1 MLLLVSLFGG
11 GGSAWA
17 DEVEVFNSTGSGY
30 WPTTDVASKSTFE
43 STDGK
48 IKVFGGKLTYNS
60 DGSLASGGA
69 PSYTPSPE
77 SGDKVIRVKVTL
89 NGGGTLYVTGSD
101 GSGNAYTN
109 PSYKI
114 AIIDASSTSSTAVSF
129 EAKTFTSNALTL
141 DNALTG
147 EYYILVGRNN
157 SSFPNILSIRVT
169 TPEGGSSSSAITR
182 LKSSKTMTVGDKW
195 KLANG
200 FDYSTEGT
208 VNLAVTDGSSN
219 VISISDGVVTA
230 VAAGTK
236 TIRITETTSSEYVD
250 IPVTVSAISA
260 PDCSFDVLTKSSS
273 DKTAFSGTGC
283 TTSANMM
290 TNNDYASYVK
300 FRTNQDGNTWTFNA
314 NSGKQIVGL
323 KVVGYSNN
331 TVAGRTITA
340 TSVTV
345 DGGSNILSSNVVFPE
360 NIDNGQ
366 NTGTLF
372 VKDFAANDKVVVTF
386 DNSKISGDGAQN
398 QLMAIVTVYYQD
410 APEVLSADFT
420 YGSTSW
426 TAPAEDMTITIPA
439 HKENQSFNV
448 TLSNITDGAS
458 ASCTS
463 GGSLVGNTL
472 TITAP
477 AQGVNNQT
485 TVVTLTK
492 GGATTTYNIKVSTET
507 KTGTTFDEKTRY
519 SKLLIEARKNDFY
532 SNTNSGGLSYGSN
545 LDYVPGLVAKAMIDA
560 VDYYKDHQNSEITN
574 TLLASWYNSVKT
586 YGSKSISDNGTSG
599 KSFDDL
605 NATKIYFGL
614 KSVAASGKVTG
625 IEAYSDANDKLTS
638 ALSGIKNAN
647 KNYSISSDGTY
658 PISIADMQGGW
669 WHKADYINQ
678 MWGDGQYMG
687 TALLAQLI
695 NDGDVYDANTESKR
709 VTANDWDVVANQIK
723 IYHKYAWDNTA
734 NLPHH
739 AFAADQG
746 KATGAALSHSDT
758 WKFDVGTYHNEG
770 IWGRAAGWYFMALV
784 DVLEQMPTSHADYN
798 TIKGYL
804 SAVAS
809 GLKAR
814 QDATTGCWY
823 QLPLYDHTFSAAQY
837 NNSAAQPG
845 RVYNYLESSATALY
859 TAAYFKAIRLGL
871 LDKATYEATAK
882 KAYQGIIEN
891 FMSADNNLYWC
902 CKSAGLG
909 GKGDAC
915 KENGAKFRDGSNAYY
930 LKGNDVAPTKPGSYT
945 EGKVLGAF
953 IMAAT
958 EYERAYLEDVVKQ
971 DITRLSPKGGTNTT
985 KIAVNQTVNPYL
997 FIAPFTSDK
1006 KILTVDDF
1014 EITSTDNSIVTGAIR
1029 NNTIYNDIENNDC
1042 RHLVLN
1048 VTGVAVGSATI
1059 TVHFKGNAE
1068 YNPYDWSCVYTVA
1081 DTHTV
1086 ASTND
1091 GNGTV
1096 KITSKDAEVTSVLDG
1111 TQVTYTAIP
1120 NDGYIFAGWVDNST
1134 EKYLPEHAND
1144 NPLTITVTANTSLK
1158 ANFIAAKTF
1167 NVAYA
1172 TGSDSEM
1179 GSIAIYKR
1187 NTNTPNL
1194 NGVAVPENMNLDFVA
1209 NPSNGYK
1216 FVGWYSDAACETL
1229 VSADVKFLKKAQ
1241 DIATN
1246 TTYYAKFEQKATETL
1261 FNLVVSSE
1269 TTETVTA
1276 DTPIDI
1282 ILGTFASTL
1291 EGGTAT
1297 AGTLSG
1303 SYEAVNANDYLKFGA
1318 NAQYVKIE
1326 FTKPLAAGDVIEFT
1340 SYADNNKQLTFTT
1353 DAKRTTTNLTSDGK
1367 YIVPAG
1373 SNLVGATTLYVWRA
1387 ESSTTYVS
1395 SLKITRPEVTLDAV
1409 IKIDNIIQAKT
1420 ETSGDGSSESS
1431 RETYEYEV
1439 PGDYEGATVP
1449 VAIATSGTVS
1459 ESITSL
1465 PTPHHDTP
1473 TVKEFTITAGET
1485 VKYFRIT
1492 LTRGM
1497 SSKSEI
1503 LGATINGTAAVINE
1517 NTISQVIPFGGA
1529 TEVSVSLTL
1538 PEGATASPA
1547 VPFNMTLDAA
1557 AGATASQTVTVTAQD
1572 GVSQTVYT
1580 VNLTRGKNDVLMVTY
1595 DGQEYLLLKGN
1606 NKTESPSTGN
1616 DYFTRGSS
1624 SSWSERTIDQ
1634 VKYNLYNLSN
1644 SNGREISLIVNGAM
1658 SFEVFTTNGTSGRTY
1673 KVTVT
1678 DEDGTIAQK
1687 TITHGGSG
1695 LESTG
1700 LINAQSS
1707 KNVTIKLSDASGTV
1721 YPFKVIFYTTK
1732 KAKKDVTLEYSA
1744 AEWDG
1749 SNSQPTLTAKDE
1761 DGNTL
1766 TIGTDIN
1773 VTYTTDDPNVAEVE
1787 DNGNVTIADAANGN
1801 AVITATSA
1809 ENEIYNAASD
1819 HFVVKK
1825 QQGVTFA
1832 FSENSTKPSVREHI
1846 FLYGDETSEMGNVPA
1861 EGKNVLLTGTFGGWN
1876 RNEGKYNPADLS
1888 DKTSSS
1894 YKADDWAAVAGAM
1907 NPVDGYEWAS
1917 AVNRDA
1923 ADEACNKESYYG
1935 KDRAGWFQPAD
1946 VEDGRVVESY
1956 PFTLPVRGGYMTFEP
1971 TVNGTLTIYIDQNGA
1986 WDNDNGGKADFLG
1999 HFRKHAF
2006 FITDQNGVSVSNY
2019 TDFSTITKTPVTQG
2033 DENGKK
2039 FTCNLDANGNAADE
2053 DPYNIGNWDEFKN
2066 YFTRSERL
2074 AVKNAWN
2081 TGVNGAQQVIKLDNG
2096 SFLVTQRAAVKYTFY
2111 VSAGQTY
2118 YLFSNFSKMGF
2129 CAVNFVADTETGSQP
2144 TATLALKEKEPY
2156 VKPTLYETTGQE
2168 NNVKNI
2174 SVPQYQQISL
2184 DRTFKADTWNTI
2196 YLPFVMTEKEVRDV
2210 FGEGTQLILLNGATI
2225 DEGVLNLEFIYH
2237 EIQNILPGYP
2247 YLIKPAKKVSATDIK
2262 VYNKVLDPN
2271 VKEMKLAFGEYQ
2283 GVGTEGFSTSG
2294 DSEHGVLNENNSTY
2308 YSAMLSAGDIY
2319 VSGGKLYMASDKP
2332 VFSNGYRS
2340 YIKKTGGSS
2349 PAKAIRMSVIGG
2361 NFSEDGT
2368 PTAIDIV
2375 ELSDEAAEAF
2385 GISRNIK
2392 GVYNLNGQK
2401 MSESVDRLPA
2411 GMYIVNGKKMYV
2423 K

>member
-11 GGSAWA
+11 GSSAWA
-17 DEVEVFNSTGSGY
+17 DDVTLFTTNFTESAWNDVVTTSESNSTNVTIYGTTVTLKGY
-30 WPTTDVASKSTFE
+30 YAGNASNPAKGFSVNTTDGVLSTPGMNMKEGNYYIKIPISNINGSIKISVSHNYSTKQPKFNYAVVQNGEFATADIQQTASSSNGANSVATISNLTY
-43 STDGK
+43 TDGYVYIGQNSSSYPEITGITITTPGPSLPDVGT
-48 IKVFGGKLTYNS
+48 IKSGTAPNVTWNFANITS
-60 DGSLASGGA
+60 EQVSLM
-69 PSYTPSPE
+69 
-77 SGDKVIRVKVTL
+77 
-89 NGGGTLYVTGSD
+89 
-101 GSGNAYTN
+101 
-109 PSYKI
+109 
-114 AIIDASSTSSTAVSF
+114 
-129 EAKTFTSNALTL
+129 SNAEL
-141 DNALTG
+141 
-147 EYYILVGRNN
+147 
-157 SSFPNILSIRVT
+157 
-169 TPEGGSSSSAITR
+169 
-182 LKSSKTMTVGDKW
+182 
-195 KLANG
+195 
-200 FDYSTEGT
+200 GT
-208 VNLAVTDGSSN
+208 WT
-219 VISISDGVVTA
+219 ISDGVAKSPAVTEA
-230 VAAGTK
+230 TYWSPSWCEG
-236 TIRITETTSSEYVD
+236 IQ
-250 IPVTVSAISA
+250 
-260 PDCSFDVLTKSSS
+260 L
-273 DKTAFSGTGC
+273 GLNQNTG
-283 TTSANMM
+283 
-290 TNNDYASYVK
+290 V
-300 FRTNQDGNTWTFNA
+300 
-314 NSGKQIVGL
+314 
-323 KVVGYSNN
+323 SNN
-331 TVAGRTITA
+331 TDKARVNVYTNTSPGFYLNGGAASMKVKIPEGANTLTVTASNELASNTSGVTFSPGTNPNTYVATVTPNSTIEIHRKNSSGMYISKVETSFVEPVAGPTA
-340 TSVTV
+340 TFLYGANAT
-345 DGGSNILSSNVVFPE
+345 
-360 NIDNGQ
+360 
-366 NTGTLF
+366 TGTQW
-372 VKDFAANDKVVVTF
+372 
-386 DNSKISGDGAQN
+386 ISPDEN
-398 QLMAIVTVYYQD
+398 
-410 APEVLSADFT
+410 E
-420 YGSTSW
+420 
-426 TAPAEDMTITIPA
+426 MTITIPA
-439 HKENQSFNV
+439 HKAGQTFNV
-448 TLSNITDGAS
+448 TVTPDDGA
-458 ASCTS
+458 TIGTIN
-463 GGSLVGNTL
+463 GGSKNGN
-472 TITAP
+472 IVSFTAP
-477 AQGVNNQT
+477 SAGGSPLTVTIPVTKDAVTTNYTIRVN
-485 TVVTLTK
+485 
-492 GGATTTYNIKVSTET
+492 TET
-507 KTGTTFDEKTRY
+507 ALNKVTFDENTRY
-519 SKLLIEARKNDFY
+519 SKLIIDNNY
-532 SNTNSGGLSYGSN
+532 SNFYANTTASGINSNTGS
-545 LDYVPGLVAKAMIDA
+545 LDYVPGLVAKAMIEA
-560 VDYYKDHQNSEITN
+560 VDYYKDHTNSDIT
-574 TLLASWYNSVKT
+574 ADKVKSWYEAVKG
-586 YGSKSISDNGTSG
+586 YGNNHSLKSSNGTSL
-599 KSFDDL
+599 DDQ
-605 NATKIYFGL
+605 NAVKLYFTL
-614 KSVAASGKVTG
+614 KKLASS
-625 IEAYSDANDKLTS
+625 SDANYADATTVTK
-638 ALSGIKNAN
+638 ANDRINASLGSLKKTN
-647 KNYSISSDGTY
+647 EEYVIGNSFQSD
-658 PISIADMQGGW
+658 MEGGW
-669 WHKADYINQ
+669 WHKSTYNNQ
-678 MWGDGQYMG
+678 MWCDGQYMG
-687 TALLAQLI
+687 TALLAQML
-695 NDGDVYDANTESKR
+695 NDDKYSTYTHLSSDDWAIVYKQLDITYKYLYNTETK
-709 VTANDWDVVANQIK
+709 
-723 IYHKYAWDNTA
+723 
-734 NLPHH
+734 LLHH
-739 AFAADQG
+739 AFAADNG
-746 KATGAALSHSDT
+746 TNNTSSM
-758 WKFDVGTYHNEG
+758 WSFDKKNGQNNYRNSAV
-770 IWGRAAGWYFMALV
+770 WGRAAGWYFLALV
-784 DVLEQMPTSHADYN
+784 DVLEQMQIAGKTSTADY
-798 TIKGYL
+798 TRIKGYL
-804 SAVAS
+804 SNVAA

-823 QLPLYDHTFSAAQY
+823 QLPMYDDTFSA
-837 NNSAAQPG
+837 NDCGNG
-845 RVYNYLESSATALY
+845 KTENRVYNYLESSATAIY
-859 TAAYFKAIRLGL
+859 TAAYLKGIRLGF
-871 LDKATYEATAK
+871 LDKATYETTAK
-882 KAYQGIIEN
+882 KAYQGFVEN
-891 FMSADNNLYWC
+891 FINSTDYKIYWC
-902 CKSAGLG
+902 SRSAGIGTETSGTNL
-909 GKGDAC
+909 
-915 KENGAKFRDGSNAYY
+915 RTGSDAYY
-930 LKGNDVAPTKPGSYT
+930 LRGYDVTPTKITDPDNITTKNEFGKTTPRGT
-945 EGKVLGAF
+945 EGKALGAF

-985 KIAVNQTVNPYL
+985 KIAVNQIVNPYL

-1029 NNTIYNDIENNDC
+1029 NNTIYNNIENNDC
-1042 RHLVLN
+1042 RHLVLD

-1059 TVHFKGNAE
+1059 TVHFKGNDE

-1081 DTHTV
+1081 ETRTV

-1144 NPLTITVTANTSLK
+1144 NPLKITVTADTNLK
-1158 ANFIAAKTF
+1158 ATFTEARTF

-1172 TGSDSEM
+1172 TGSDATM
-1179 GSIAIYKR
+1179 GSIAIYER

-1194 NGVAVPENMNLDFVA
+1194 NGVAVPQNMNLDFVA
-1209 NPSNGYK
+1209 NPNDGYK
-1216 FVGWYSDAACETL
+1216 FVGWYEEAECTSL
-1229 VSADVKFLKKAQ
+1229 VSSDVKFLKKAQ

-1282 ILGTFASTL
+1282 TLGTFASTL

-1318 NAQYVKIE
+1318 NAQYVKIDL
-1326 FTKPLAAGDVIEFT
+1326 TKPLAAGDVIEFT
-1340 SYADNNKQLTFTT
+1340 SYGGNNKQLTFTT
-1353 DAKRTTTNLTSDGK
+1353 DNKRATANLTSDGK

-1395 SLKITRPEVTLDAV
+1395 SLKITRPAVTLDAV

-1420 ETSGDGSSESS
+1420 ETSGDGSSDSS

-1449 VAIATSGTVS
+1449 VAISTSGTVS
-1459 ESITSL
+1459 EAITSL
-1465 PTPHHDTP
+1465 ATPVYGTP
-1473 TVKEFTITAGET
+1473 TVKDFTITAGET

-1492 LTRGM
+1492 LTRGK

-1517 NTISQVIPFGGA
+1517 NTISQLIPFGGA
-1529 TEVSVSLTL
+1529 TTVPVSLTL
-1538 PEGATASPA
+1538 PAGATASPT

-1557 AGATASQTVTVTAQD
+1557 AGATASQEVTVTAQD

-1595 DGQEYLLLKGN
+1595 DGQEYMLLKEN
-1606 NKTESPSTGN
+1606 AYKTDGTTKYVEGSETAAA
-1616 DYFTRGSS
+1616 YFQATDNWSS
-1624 SSWSERTIDQ
+1624 VTIDNQ
-1634 VKYNLYNLSN
+1634 SLNLMNQSG
-1644 SNGREISLIVNGAM
+1644 SGRYLTLNTNGAL
-1658 SFEVFTTNGTSGRTY
+1658 SFEVITQIGNTSRHNVVEVDYDG
-1673 KVTVT
+1673 
-1678 DEDGTIAQK
+1678 DGTYEYKK
-1687 TITHGGSG
+1687 TFGATVSG
-1695 LESTG
+1695 LTSSGLLPATNTG
-1700 LINAQSS
+1700 SILSS
-1707 KNVTIKLSDASGTV
+1707 NVKIKISGTDGSV

-1732 KAKKDVTLEYSA
+1732 KAKKSVTLEYSA

-1832 FSENSTKPSVREHI
+1832 FSENSTKPIVREHI
-1846 FLYGDETSEMGNVPA
+1846 FLYGDETSEMGDDPT
-1861 EGKNVLLTGTFGGWN
+1861 EGKKVLLTGTFGGWN

-1888 DKTSSS
+1888 DKTS

-1917 AVNRDA
+1917 TVNRDA

-1986 WDNDNGGKADFLG
+1986 WDNDGGGKDNFLG

-2033 DENGKK
+2033 DENDKK

-2247 YLIKPAKKVSATDIK
+2247 YLIKPAKDVSSTDIK

-2283 GVGTEGFSTSG
+2283 GVGTEGFST
-2294 DSEHGVLNENNSTY
+2294 HGALYEKNSTY
-2308 YSAMLSAGDIY
+2308 YSAMLNAGDIY
-2319 VSGGKLYMASDKP
+2319 VSGGKLYMVSEKP

-2368 PTAIDIV
+2368 ATAIDIV
-2375 ELSDEAAEAF
+2375 ELSDEAAETL
-2385 GISRNIK
+2385 GISKTVK

-2401 MSESVDRLPA
+2401 MTESVDRLPA

>member
-1 MLLLVSLFGG
+1 MKQRKQLQLSKQSGHDGSTLSRRLTYMLLLLVTLFA
-11 GGSAWA
+11 GGSTAWA
-17 DEVEVFNSTGSGY
+17 EDVVIGSLNASTYYNPKGNPANPINATYSVGGYFNSSSDNTSFNQEACGTSFSTGHMKLAATSNLGSKLY
-30 WPTTDVASKSTFE
+30 DSSNQKDHVFLTLSANSSLRVYFYHKESSAQSVKVNLSDYTKSSNASVDSKSLDNVAST
-43 STDGK
+43 T
-48 IKVFGGKLTYNS
+48 L
-60 DGSLASGGA
+60 
-69 PSYTPSPE
+69 SYVDFSV
-77 SGDKVIRVKVTL
+77 SSAGQ
-89 NGGGTLYVTGSD
+89 Y
-101 GSGNAYTN
+101 
-109 PSYKI
+109 
-114 AIIDASSTSSTAVSF
+114 AIS
-129 EAKTFTSNALTL
+129 
-141 DNALTG
+141 
-147 EYYILVGRNN
+147 NN
-157 SSFPNILSIRVT
+157 SSKSIFIVALSINGS
-169 TPEGGSSSSAITR
+169 TPTPAAAPT
-182 LKSSKTMTVGDKW
+182 
-195 KLANG
+195 AN
-200 FDYSTEGT
+200 
-208 VNLAVTDGSSN
+208 
-219 VISISDGVVTA
+219 
-230 VAAGTK
+230 
-236 TIRITETTSSEYVD
+236 
-250 IPVTVSAISA
+250 
-260 PDCSFDVLTKSSS
+260 
-273 DKTAFSGTGC
+273 
-283 TTSANMM
+283 
-290 TNNDYASYVK
+290 
-300 FRTNQDGNTWTFNA
+300 
-314 NSGKQIVGL
+314 
-323 KVVGYSNN
+323 
-331 TVAGRTITA
+331 
-340 TSVTV
+340 
-345 DGGSNILSSNVVFPE
+345 
-360 NIDNGQ
+360 
-366 NTGTLF
+366 
-372 VKDFAANDKVVVTF
+372 
-386 DNSKISGDGAQN
+386 
-398 QLMAIVTVYYQD
+398 
-410 APEVLSADFT
+410 FT
-420 YGSTSW
+420 YGQTVFPQST
-426 TAPAEDMTITIPA
+426 TLDITVPA
-439 HKENQSFNV
+439 HKAGSSLTVN
-448 TLSNITDGAS
+448 LSNITDGAT
-458 ASCTS
+458 ASGTGLS
-463 GGSLVGNTL
+463 GNTL

-477 AQGVNNQT
+477 AAGGSSQVAVTVTDNNDSSNK
-485 TVVTLTK
+485 TVYTINVK
-492 GGATTTYNIKVSTET
+492 TET
-507 KTGTTFDEKTRY
+507 KVGTTFDENTRY

-532 SNTNSGGLSYGSN
+532 SNTNSGGLGYGSN

-560 VDYYKDHQNSEITN
+560 VDYYKDHQNAEITN
-574 TLLASWYNSVKT
+574 ELLASWYNSVKT
-586 YGSKSISDNGTSG
+586 YGSKPISTNGIDG

-605 NATKIYFGL
+605 NATKIFFGL
-614 KSVAASGKVTG
+614 KNVAASGKVTG
-625 IEAYSDANDKLTS
+625 IEAYSDANTKLAS

-647 KNYSISSDGTY
+647 TSYSISSSHANY

-695 NDGDVYDANTESKR
+695 NDADVYNESTR
-709 VTANDWDVVANQIK
+709 LTSNDWNVVANQIK
-723 IYHKYAWDNTA
+723 IYHKYAWDNTV

-739 AFAADQG
+739 AFAADKG
-746 KATGAALSHSDT
+746 TNSVSHSDT
-758 WKFDVGTYHNEG
+758 WKMDGDTYHNEG

-784 DVLEQMPTSHADYN
+784 DVLEQMPSSHVDYN

-809 GLKAR
+809 GIKAR
-814 QDATTGCWY
+814 QDDATGCWY
-823 QLPLYDHTFSAAQY
+823 QLPLYDNTFSAAEY

-859 TAAYFKAIRLGL
+859 TAAYLKAIRLGF
-871 LDKATYEATAK
+871 LDKGTYEATAK
-882 KAYQGIIEN
+882 KAYKGIIEN
-891 FMSADNNLYWC
+891 FMSDDNNIYWC

-909 GKGDAC
+909 GKGDTY

-958 EYERAYLEDVVKQ
+958 EYERAYLDEVIKE
-971 DITRLSPKGGTNTT
+971 DITRFSPKGGTNTT
-985 KIAVNQTVNPYL
+985 KITVGQIVNPYL
-997 FIAPFTSDK
+997 FISPFTSDK
-1006 KILTVDDF
+1006 KNLTVDDF

-1029 NNTIYNDIENNDC
+1029 NNTIYNEIENNDC

-1048 VTGVAVGSATI
+1048 VTGVNPGSATI
-1059 TVHFKGNAE
+1059 TVHFKGNDE

-1081 DTHTV
+1081 ETRTV
-1086 ASTND
+1086 EATND
-1091 GNGTV
+1091 DNGTV

-1120 NDGYIFAGWVDNST
+1120 NDGYMFAGWVDNST

-1158 ANFIAAKTF
+1158 ATFTEARTF

-1172 TGSDSEM
+1172 TGSDATM
-1179 GSIAIYKR
+1179 GSIAIYER

-1194 NGVAVPENMNLDFVA
+1194 NGVSVPENMNLDFVA
-1209 NPSNGYK
+1209 NPNNGYK
-1216 FVGWYSDAACETL
+1216 FDGWYSDDACETL
-1229 VSADVKFLKKAQ
+1229 VSSDVKFLKKAQ
-1241 DIATN
+1241 DIAN
-1246 TTYYAKFEQKATETL
+1246 NITYYAKFAQKESETL

-1269 TTETVTA
+1269 TTEKVTA
-1276 DTPIDI
+1276 DAPIAI
-1282 ILGTFASTL
+1282 TKGSYASTL

-1318 NAQYVKIE
+1318 NAQYVKIDL
-1326 FTKPLAAGDVIEFT
+1326 TKPLAAGDVIEFT
-1340 SYADNNKQLTFTT
+1340 SYGGNNKQLTFTT
-1353 DAKRTTTNLTSDGK
+1353 DNKRATANLTSDGK

-1395 SLKITRPEVTLDAV
+1395 SLKITRPAVTLDAV

-1449 VAIATSGTVS
+1449 VAISTSGTVS
-1459 ESITSL
+1459 EAITSL
-1465 PTPHHDTP
+1465 ATPVYGTP
-1473 TVKEFTITAGET
+1473 TVKDFTITAGET

-1517 NTISQVIPFGGA
+1517 NTISQVIPYGGA
-1529 TEVSVSLTL
+1529 TEVPVSLTL

-1557 AGATASQTVTVTAQD
+1557 AGATASQEVTVTAQD
-1572 GVSQTVYT
+1572 GVSKTIYT

-1595 DGQEYLLLKGN
+1595 DGQEYLLLKEN

-1644 SNGREISLIVNGAM
+1644 SNGREISLVVNGAM

-1700 LINAQSS
+1700 LINAQST
-1707 KNVTIKLSDASGTV
+1707 KNVTIKLSNASSTV

-1766 TIGTDIN
+1766 TIGTDIT
-1773 VTYTTDDPNVAEVE
+1773 VSYTTDDPNVAEVE
-1787 DNGNVTIADAANGN
+1787 DNGNVTIAPAANGN

-1809 ENEIYNAASD
+1809 ENETYNAASA

-1832 FSENSTKPSVREHI
+1832 LSKGDSKPEVREHI
-1846 FLYGDETSEMGNVPA
+1846 FLYDDKSSEMGENPA
-1861 EGKNVLLTGTFGGWN
+1861 DGKNVLLTGTFGGWN
-1876 RNEGKYNPADLS
+1876 RNDHKYNPSDLTS
-1888 DKTSSS
+1888 TSST
-1894 YKADDWAAVAGAM
+1894 KTDEWAAVTGAM

-1917 AVNRDA
+1917 MVKNDA
-1923 ADEACNKESYYG
+1923 ADEACNQESYYG

-1946 VEDGRVVESY
+1946 VEDGKVVESY

-1986 WDNDNGGKADFLG
+1986 WDNDGGGKADFLG

-2019 TDFSTITKTPVTQG
+2019 TNFSTITKTPVTQG
-2033 DENGKK
+2033 DEKDKK

-2066 YFTRSERL
+2066 YFTRSERI
-2074 AVKNAWN
+2074 AVKDAWN

-2096 SFLVTQRAAVKYTFY
+2096 SFLVTQRAAVKYTFH
-2111 VSAGQTY
+2111 VAAGQTY

-2129 CAVNFVADTETGSQP
+2129 CAVNFVEETETGSQP
-2144 TATLALKEKEPY
+2144 TATLALEEKVAY
-2156 VKPTLYETTGQE
+2156 TAPTLNGTPGEG
-2168 NNVKNI
+2168 NHVKNI
-2174 SVPQYQQISL
+2174 SIPQYKQITL
-2184 DRTFKADTWNTI
+2184 DRKFTENTWNTI

-2210 FGEGTQLILLNGATI
+2210 FGDGTQLILLNNTSIAADGA
-2225 DEGVLNLEFIYH
+2225 LEVQFIYH
-2237 EIQNILPGYP
+2237 EIQDILAGYP
-2247 YLIKPAKKVSATDIK
+2247 YLIKPSKEVNAGEIK
-2262 VYNKVLDPN
+2262 VTNKLLDPSA
-2271 VKEMKLAFGEYQ
+2271 KERVFA
-2283 GVGTEGFSTSG
+2283 SG
-2294 DSEHGVLNENNSTY
+2294 DYQAMGIPGYCTANVTREGSNVSTY
-2308 YSAMLSAGDIY
+2308 SAKLSEGDLY
-2319 VSGGKLYMASDKP
+2319 VNGGKVYVASKTP
-2332 VFSNGYRS
+2332 VYSNGYRS
-2340 YIKKTGGSS
+2340 YIKKINSNA
-2349 PAKAIRMSVIGG
+2349 PA
-2361 NFSEDGT
+2361 
-2368 PTAIDIV
+2368 PTAVRLMMSGIDDEEPTEITLA
-2375 ELSDEAAEAF
+2375 ELSDEAAETL
-2385 GISRNIK
+2385 GINKEVNGI
-2392 GVYNLNGQK
+2392 YNLNGQK
-2401 MSESVDRLPA
+2401 VADSHKNLPA
-2411 GMYIVNGKKMYV
+2411 GLYIVNGRKMVV